1 MHPLQPHHTF
11 SLSAKCKK
19 LSTILTE
26 EQLKSVD
33 FSKEFYVLG
42 EGSNTVFIEDF
53 TGTVLKIANKGILI
67 TEQQDVWHVRAA
79 AGENW
84 HQLVIHLLEQGV
96 FGFENLALIP
106 GTVGAA
112 PVQNIGAYGVEV
124 GQFVKSV
131 KGYDIGKAQ
140 FVELAQA
147 ECDFAYRESVFKQ
160 ALKDKFIIT
169 EVLFEL
175 TKQWQPVLDYGPLQS
190 LDINTVTAQQVFN
203 KVIEIRQSKLPDPKE
218 LANAGSFFKNPIV
231 GSEQVQALLKQYPD
245 MPNYPADAKHTK
257 LAAGWLIEQVGLKGF
272 ELGGIAVYHKQ
283 ALVLV
288 NQGAGT
294 ASELKAMV
302 QHIQQSV
309 WQKFNVQLEHEVRVI
324 AANGTVQLQGVQA

>member
-1 MHPLQPHHTF
+1 MPSVQSLHTF
-11 SLSAKCKK
+11 ALPAHCAALITITHSESLFE
-19 LSTILTE
+19 I
-26 EQLKSVD
+26 D
-33 FSKEFYVLG
+33 FSKPCYVMG

-53 TGTVLKIANKGILI
+53 NGTVLKIANKGIAV

-84 HQLVIHLLEQGV
+84 HQLVIHLLELGV

-124 GQFVKSV
+124 GQFIKSV
-131 KGYDIGKAQ
+131 KGYDIAKAQ

-147 ECDFAYRESVFKQ
+147 ECGFAYRESVFKQ
-160 ALKDKFIIT
+160 ILKDAFIIT

-175 TKQWQPVLDYGPLQS
+175 PKQWHPVLSYGPLQS
-190 LDINTVTAQQVFN
+190 LDKNTVTAQQVFD
-203 KVIEIRQSKLPDPKE
+203 KVIEIRQSKLPDPKV

-231 GSEQVQALLKQYPD
+231 ESDQVQTLSKQYPD
-245 MPNYPADAKHTK
+245 IPKYPVDAKYTK

-294 ASELKAMV
+294 ASELKAMI
-302 QHIQQSV
+302 QHIQRSV

-324 AANGTVQLQGVQA
+324 AANGNVQLQGVQA

>member
-84 HQLVIHLLEQGV
+84 HQLVMHLLEQGV

-294 ASELKAMV
+294 ASELKAMI

>member
-1 MHPLQPHHTF
+1 MPSVQSLHTF
-11 SLSAKCKK
+11 ALPAHCAALITITHLESLF
-19 LSTILTE
+19 E
-26 EQLKSVD
+26 VD
-33 FSKEFYVLG
+33 FSKPCYVMG

-53 TGTVLKIANKGILI
+53 TGTVLKIANKGIAV

-84 HQLVIHLLEQGV
+84 HQLVIHLLELGV

-124 GQFVKSV
+124 GQFIKSV
-131 KGYDIGKAQ
+131 KGYDIAIAQ

-147 ECDFAYRESVFKQ
+147 ECGFAYRESVFKQ
-160 ALKDKFIIT
+160 ILKDAFIIT

-175 TKQWQPVLDYGPLQS
+175 PKQWQPVLSYGPLQS
-190 LDINTVTAQQVFN
+190 LDKNTVTAQQVFN
-203 KVIEIRQSKLPDPKE
+203 KVIEIRQSKLPDPKV

-231 GSEQVQALLKQYPD
+231 GSEQVQPLSKQYPD
-245 MPNYPADAKHTK
+245 IPKYPVDAKYTK

-272 ELGGIAVYHKQ
+272 ELGGIAVYHNQ

-294 ASELKAMV
+294 ASELKAMI

-324 AANGTVQLQGVQA
+324 AANGNVQLQGVQA

>member
-1 MHPLQPHHTF
+1 MPSVQSLHTF
-11 SLSAKCKK
+11 ALPAHCAALITITHSESLFE
-19 LSTILTE
+19 I
-26 EQLKSVD
+26 D
-33 FSKEFYVLG
+33 FSKPCYVMG

-53 TGTVLKIANKGILI
+53 TGTVLKIANKGIAV

-84 HQLVIHLLEQGV
+84 HQLVIHLLELGV

-124 GQFVKSV
+124 GQFIKSV
-131 KGYDIGKAQ
+131 KGYDIAKAQ

-147 ECDFAYRESVFKQ
+147 ECGFAYRESVFKQ
-160 ALKDKFIIT
+160 ILKDAFIIT

-175 TKQWQPVLDYGPLQS
+175 PKQWHPVLSYGPLQS
-190 LDINTVTAQQVFN
+190 LDKNTVTAQQVFD
-203 KVIEIRQSKLPDPKE
+203 KVIEIRQSKLPDPKV

-231 GSEQVQALLKQYPD
+231 ESDQVQTLSKQYPD
-245 MPNYPADAKHTK
+245 IPKYPVDAKYTK

-294 ASELKAMV
+294 ASELKAMIH
-302 QHIQQSV
+302 HIQQSV

-324 AANGTVQLQGVQA
+324 AASGNVQLQGVQA

>member
-1 MHPLQPHHTF
+1 M
-11 SLSAKCKK
+11 
-19 LSTILTE
+19 
-26 EQLKSVD
+26 
-33 FSKEFYVLG
+33 G

-53 TGTVLKIANKGILI
+53 TGTVLKIANKGISI
-67 TEQQDVWHVRAA
+67 TEHQDVWHVRAA

-124 GQFVKSV
+124 GQFIKSV
-131 KGYDIGKAQ
+131 RGYDIGKAQ
-140 FVELAQA
+140 FVEFAQA

-175 TKQWQPVLDYGPLQS
+175 PKQWQPVLNYGPLQS
-190 LDINTVTAQQVFN
+190 LDINTVTAKQAFD
-203 KVIEIRQSKLPDPKE
+203 KVVEIRQSKLPDPKV

-231 GSEQVQALLKQYPD
+231 GNGQVDTLLKQYPD
-245 MPNYPADAKHTK
+245 MPNYPVDAKHTK
-257 LAAGWLIEQVGLKGF
+257 LAAGWLIEQAGLKGF

-288 NQGAGT
+288 NKGAGT
-294 ASELKAMV
+294 ASELKAMI

-324 AANGTVQLQGVQA
+324 AANGNVQLQGVQA

>member
-1 MHPLQPHHTF
+1 MPSVQTLHTF
-11 SLSAKCKK
+11 ALPAHCAA
-19 LSTILTE
+19 LITITHPDNLT
-26 EQLKSVD
+26 QLD
-33 FSKEFYVLG
+33 FSKPCYVMG

-53 TGTVLKIANKGILI
+53 IGTVLKIANKGISVI
-67 TEQQDVWHVRAA
+67 EQQDVWHVRAA

-124 GQFVKSV
+124 GQFIKSV
-131 KGYDIGKAQ
+131 KGYDTGKAQ

-175 TKQWQPVLDYGPLQS
+175 PKQWQPVLNYGPLQS
-190 LDINTVTAQQVFN
+190 LDKNTVTAQQVFN
-203 KVIEIRQSKLPDPKE
+203 KVIEIRQSKLPDPKV

-231 GSEQVQALLKQYPD
+231 GSGQVEALLKQYPD
-245 MPNYPADAKHTK
+245 MPNYPVDTKHTK
-257 LAAGWLIEQVGLKGF
+257 LAAGWLIEQAGLKGF

-294 ASELKAMV
+294 ASELKAMI

-309 WQKFNVQLEHEVRVI
+309 WQKFNVPLEHEVRVI
-324 AANGTVQLQGVQA
+324 AANGNVQLQGVQA

>member
-1 MHPLQPHHTF
+1 MPSVQSLHTF
-11 SLSAKCKK
+11 ALPAHCAALITITHSESLF
-19 LSTILTE
+19 E
-26 EQLKSVD
+26 VD
-33 FSKEFYVLG
+33 FSKPCYVMG

-53 TGTVLKIANKGILI
+53 TGTVLKIANKGIAV

-84 HQLVIHLLEQGV
+84 HQLVIHLLELGV

-124 GQFVKSV
+124 GQFIKSV
-131 KGYDIGKAQ
+131 KGYDIAKAQ

-147 ECDFAYRESVFKQ
+147 ECGFAYRESVFKQ
-160 ALKDKFIIT
+160 ILKDAFIIT

-175 TKQWQPVLDYGPLQS
+175 PKQWHPVLSYGPLQS
-190 LDINTVTAQQVFN
+190 LDKNTVTAQQVFD
-203 KVIEIRQSKLPDPKE
+203 KVIEIRQSKLPDPKV

-231 GSEQVQALLKQYPD
+231 ESDQVQTLSKQYPD
-245 MPNYPADAKHTK
+245 IPKYPVDAKYTK

-294 ASELKAMV
+294 ASELKAMI

-324 AANGTVQLQGVQA
+324 AANGNVQLQGVQA

>member
-1 MHPLQPHHTF
+1 MPSVQSLHTF
-11 SLSAKCKK
+11 ALPAHCAALITITHPDNLSE
-19 LSTILTE
+19 L
-26 EQLKSVD
+26 D
-33 FSKEFYVLG
+33 FSKPCYVMG

-53 TGTVLKIANKGILI
+53 AGTVLKIANKGITV
-67 TEQQDVWHVRAA
+67 TEQQDVWHVQAA

-84 HQLVIHLLEQGV
+84 HQLVIHLLELGV

-124 GQFVKSV
+124 GQFIKSV
-131 KGYDIGKAQ
+131 KGYDIGKSQ

-160 ALKDKFIIT
+160 ALKDTFIIT

-175 TKQWQPVLDYGPLQS
+175 PKQWQPVLSYGPLQS
-190 LDINTVTAQQVFN
+190 LDKNTVTAHQVFE
-203 KVIEIRQSKLPDPKE
+203 KVIEIRQSKLPDPKV

-231 GSEQVQALLKQYPD
+231 GSGQVQPLLKKYPD
-245 MPNYPADAKHTK
+245 MPNYPVDAQHTK
-257 LAAGWLIEQVGLKGF
+257 LAAGWLIEQAGLKGF
-272 ELGGIAVYHKQ
+272 ELGGIAVFHKQ

-288 NQGAGT
+288 NQGTGT
-294 ASELKAMV
+294 ASELKAMI

-324 AANGTVQLQGVQA
+324 AANGNVQLQGVQA